1 MANAWIVFQKML
13 VLLTMMLVGYF
24 SYKRDILNKD
34 ACTRLS
40 KFVVAIVN
48 PLLIIDGVIGKE
60 TVSDPSL
67 LWQNLMMVSIYFAV
81 LFAIGFPVAMLL
93 RPNKSE
99 ASLYRLMLLFSNVG
113 FMGIPVITGL
123 YGSGCVL
130 YIAFYILGYNLLLYT
145 YGMHL
150 VSKSV
155 THGSSQESTNTS
167 DAPKESPLKKIINPG
182 VIACLVAILLFALQL
197 PVPAPV
203 AQLVNGLGQTAVPL
217 SMILIGASMAQ
228 QDFKALLTDKR
239 IYAFLGIRLL
249 LLPILFALVLQHF
262 ALDRQVAGIV
272 GLMMAMPV
280 GSIVVLLATDKGA
293 DEKLCMKGCVLSTL
307 LSVITIPIVAIF
319 LP

>member
-1 MANAWIVFQKML
+1 MSNAWIVFQKML
-13 VLLTMMLVGYF
+13 VLLAMMLTGYF
-24 SYKRDILNKD
+24 SFKKDILNKD
-34 ACTRLS
+34 ACARLS

-67 LWQNLMMVSIYFAV
+67 LWQNVFMVSIYYV
-81 LFAIGFPVAMLL
+81 LLFLIGFPVAMLL
-93 RPNKSE
+93 RPKKSE

-123 YGSGCVL
+123 YGEGCVL

-150 VSKSV
+150 VSKSKSDENEDN
-155 THGSSQESTNTS
+155 GNTS
-167 DAPKESPLKKIINPG
+167 DAPAESPFKKIINPG
-182 VIACLVAILLFALQL
+182 VIACIIAILLFTLQL

-203 AQLVNGLGQTAVPL
+203 IQLVNGLGQTAVPL

-228 QDFKALLTDKR
+228 QNFKALLTDKR
-239 IYAFLGIRLL
+239 VYAFLGIRLL
-249 LLPILFALVLQHF
+249 LLPILFALVLQNF
-262 ALDRQVAGIV
+262 ALDKQVAGVV

>member
-1 MANAWIVFQKML
+1 MSNAWIVFQKML
-13 VLLTMMLVGYF
+13 VLLAMMLTGYF
-24 SYKRDILNKD
+24 SFKKDILNKD
-34 ACTRLS
+34 TCTRLS
-40 KFVVAIVN
+40 KFVVSILN

-67 LWQNLMMVSIYFAV
+67 LWQNIMMVSIYFAV
-81 LFAIGFPVAMLL
+81 LFLVGFPVVALL
-93 RPNKSE
+93 RPKKTE
-99 ASLYRLMLLFSNVG
+99 APLYRLMLLFSNVG

-123 YGSGCVL
+123 YGDGCVL

-150 VSKSV
+150 VTKS
-155 THGSSQESTNTS
+155 TAGDNEEDENAGDT
-167 DAPKESPLKKIINPG
+167 PKENPIKKFINPG
-182 VIACLVAILLFALQL
+182 VIACIIAILLFALQL
-197 PVPAPV
+197 PVPGPV
-203 AQLVNGLGQTAVPL
+203 IQLVNGLGQTAVPF

-228 QDFKALLTDKR
+228 QNFKALLTDKR
-239 IYAFLGIRLL
+239 VYAFLSIRLL
-249 LLPILFALVLQHF
+249 LLPIIFALILQHF
-262 ALDRQVAGIV
+262 ALDRQVAGVV

-307 LSVITIPIVAIF
+307 LSVITIPLVAIF